1 MLSSLSN
8 PLLPLAF
15 ASAVL
20 IAQLWVLIAAG
31 GAKGAFEAFVTS
43 VPFQARVTRSSG
55 LEGPCMA
62 LFLTEGPPSRG
73 ASLLELGLLPQP
85 TPHQR
90 CKPRLSRVYHT
101 VGPCCRPRCTRG
113 SCSLLRSP
121 RCVCAGWGLVPNAHL
136 EMVDSIDNM
145 MGARSWLWTFIVFTM
160 LINMLQ
166 LAGAVFATSAM
177 DPQRMIKIYGGLS
190 TAGLNT
196 IVNSAVLCSMFGIY
210 YDVELGLPLVNYV
223 PGWAYLNVFMIMV
236 ATVTMIRS
244 GDPAALL
251 AAGVLGFY
259 LFFWIVLPFI
269 FG

>member
-1 MLSSLSN
+1 
-8 PLLPLAF
+8 
-15 ASAVL
+15 
-20 IAQLWVLIAAG
+20 
-31 GAKGAFEAFVTS
+31 
-43 VPFQARVTRSSG
+43 
-55 LEGPCMA
+55 
-62 LFLTEGPPSRG
+62 
-73 ASLLELGLLPQP
+73 
-85 TPHQR
+85 
-90 CKPRLSRVYHT
+90 
-101 VGPCCRPRCTRG
+101 
-113 SCSLLRSP
+113 
-121 RCVCAGWGLVPNAHL
+121 
-136 EMVDSIDNM
+136 MVDSIDNM

-223 PGWAYLNVFMIMV
+223 PGWAYLNVFMIIV
-236 ATVTMIRS
+236 AIVLATMIS
-244 GDPAALL
+244 VH

>member
-1 MLSSLSN
+1 
-8 PLLPLAF
+8 
-15 ASAVL
+15 
-20 IAQLWVLIAAG
+20 
-31 GAKGAFEAFVTS
+31 
-43 VPFQARVTRSSG
+43 
-55 LEGPCMA
+55 
-62 LFLTEGPPSRG
+62 
-73 ASLLELGLLPQP
+73 
-85 TPHQR
+85 
-90 CKPRLSRVYHT
+90 
-101 VGPCCRPRCTRG
+101 
-113 SCSLLRSP
+113 
-121 RCVCAGWGLVPNAHL
+121 
-136 EMVDSIDNM
+136 MVDSIDNM

-177 DPQRMIKIYGGLS
+177 DPQRMIKIYLGLS

-244 GDPAALL
+244 GHPAALL